1 MTGRDLI
8 IYILAN
14 DLENEPIIKDGTFL
28 GFITAKQAAVKF
40 SVGEATIKVWV
51 GLDMLD
57 GVTIG
62 DELYIPAHAEVRID
76 KRN

>member
-14 DLENEPIIKDGTFL
+14 NLENEPIIQDGTFL
-28 GFITAKQAAVKF
+28 GFITAKEAASKF

-51 GLDMLD
+51 SLGMLD
-57 GVTIG
+57 GIVIG
-62 DELYIPAHAEVRID
+62 DELYIPAHAKVRID
-76 KRN
+76 KK